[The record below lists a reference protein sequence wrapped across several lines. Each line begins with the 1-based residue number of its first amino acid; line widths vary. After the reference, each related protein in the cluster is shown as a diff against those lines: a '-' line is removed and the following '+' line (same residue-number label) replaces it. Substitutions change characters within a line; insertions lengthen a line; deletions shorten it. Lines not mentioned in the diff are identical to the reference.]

1 MEKFLR
7 CRFGH
12 LSFKKN
18 NTVNCSKCDWAEKTE
33 SDCEN
38 CDMFKSRYIEYPITI
53 SKIENKEIS
62 FDGLGHECGTL
73 VKIRPCAEEYQN
85 KTFMGIYLGDLPMG
99 ISSSYNEETQIL
111 TNRAFS
117 NPAIFVPELK
127 KIIFGAESWWS
138 EIKAGDDVSDIT
150 DEDINNQWYVQ
161 MMKDLSKNENK

>member
-1 MEKFLR
+1 MEKYLKCKF
-7 CRFGH
+7 
-12 LSFKKN
+12 SFPSLTDIN
-18 NTVNCSKCDWAEKTE
+18 IINCKKCDYKEKNKSE
-33 SDCEN
+33 CET
-38 CDMFKSRYIEYPITI
+38 CDMFKSRYIEYPITV

-73 VKIRPCAEEYQN
+73 VKIRPCAKEYNN
-85 KTFMGIYLGDLPMG
+85 KTFVGIYLGDLPIG

-127 KIIFGAESWWS
+127 KIIFGAESWWG
-138 EIKAGDDVSDIT
+138 EIKPGEDVSDIT

-161 MMKDLSKNENK
+161 MLKDMSKNQ